1 MSMRV
6 PFILM
11 VPLAVLGCAHGSSE
25 SVASKSS
32 ASSASSSA
40 SSESVKAG
48 EVVDEGPSRASAGAG
63 AGAGA
68 ASASSGQ
75 LIPFHSSGGFTVLM
89 PANPVQQ
96 NRTEQTPGGP
106 VQIHVAQAADPAAQ
120 YVSTYSDF
128 PPGSL
133 EKVKTSELL
142 DAFQRSTL
150 QATNGT
156 LVGSRDIQVDGLPGR
171 EFTAS
176 QADGGQMTARLLVAP
191 GRVYSLAGTYPQGQ
205 PPASVQRFLGS
216 FARTPEGGP
225 AVAAAA
231 RPRSLPAATRHSRGE
246 RGDRSGRGAPGEASG
261 KSPRGTEVPAGNA
274 DPSAPTRRAD
284 RSALG

>member
-40 SSESVKAG
+40 SSKSVKAG
-48 EVVDEGPSRASAGAG
+48 EVVDEGPSSASAG

-89 PANPVQQ
+89 PANPQQ
-96 NRTEQTPGGP
+96 VDRTEQTPGGP

-205 PPASVQRFLGS
+205 APASVQRFLGS

-225 AVAAAA
+225 AVGGSGPATESPGGNPALQGGSGVTDPAAA
-231 RPRSLPAATRHSRGE
+231 PPAK
-246 RGDRSGRGAPGEASG
+246 PSG

-274 DPSAPTRRAD
+274 DPSAPTPTR
-284 RSALG
+284 